1 VSNIEEPSTNYVGL
15 EDCIYLDNTLHPT
28 KPRVRFTDDMQD
40 QEWVK
45 LEGPTDRVYL
55 NTDND
60 TGVEVGTGCTVFA
73 RNMCAAG
80 VDGFGDR
87 AIFNPWKDADADNYR
102 WYAGLAIGAIG
113 KLVKVEPARSHK
125 SKMRFE
131 VMDVVRTQTIKAR
144 KEMHKKH
151 SLKKMTERPTY
162 DLLVDD
168 LPTDLQ

>member
-1 VSNIEEPSTNYVGL
+1 MSNIEEPSTNYVGL